1 MKYEYAE
8 GLDTPVSVARSV
20 IDVRRYPYRLKT
32 VAASS
37 RIASRLEFSEL
48 DIADDLTFTRQNI
61 KVLSV
66 AAQHPGLQ
74 MALAMRRPLSTE
86 THMKKLAKTLGIGIG
101 VLIALILLLVVVNRM
116 SDGPLVEM
124 LAGGRFTSGEIVMEG
139 PTNWSF
145 LADRMTIEFES
156 AGRSRVAWIHVV
168 DGDAFIG
175 ASLGFPP
182 FKTWHETALEDPAAV
197 LRVDGKRY
205 PRHLT
210 KIEDEVLQARLK
222 EAGQRK
228 YGGSPDPSSETWYFR
243 LDPPR

>member
-1 MKYEYAE
+1 
-8 GLDTPVSVARSV
+8 
-20 IDVRRYPYRLKT
+20 
-32 VAASS
+32 
-37 RIASRLEFSEL
+37 
-48 DIADDLTFTRQNI
+48 
-61 KVLSV
+61 
-66 AAQHPGLQ
+66 
-74 MALAMRRPLSTE
+74 
-86 THMKKLAKTLGIGIG
+86 MKKLAKILGIAVG
-101 VLIALILLLVVVNRM
+101 VLVGLVALLLIATRF

-124 LAGGRFTSGEIVMEG
+124 LPGGPFTSGEIVMEG
-139 PTNWSF
+139 PTDWSF
-145 LADRMTIEFES
+145 LAERPFVDFES
-156 AGRSRVAWIHVV
+156 AGRSRKSYIFSI
-168 DGDAFIG
+168 DGDVFVG